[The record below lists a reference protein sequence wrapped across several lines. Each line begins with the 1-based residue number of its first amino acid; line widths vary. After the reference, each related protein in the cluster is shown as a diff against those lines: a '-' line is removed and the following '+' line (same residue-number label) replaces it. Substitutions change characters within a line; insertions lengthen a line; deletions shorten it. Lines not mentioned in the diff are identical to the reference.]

1 LGAFRKIIVS
11 AQDSKF
17 FNIFSLV
24 LGILIVITLILFALA
39 RLVGEN
45 TQQAHVKIEPKYV
58 QAVEDHLTTARVA
71 IAGQDNSALVIRA
84 RGGGSTPALALA
96 TDGPSVYATVC
107 GACHTNGIAGAPR
120 TGDRGAWASRIAQG
134 KDILYRHSIEG
145 YQGSA
150 GVMPARGGRADLS
163 DELVQAAVDHML
175 EQL

>member
-1 LGAFRKIIVS
+1 MS

-45 TQQAHVKIEPKYV
+45 TQRAHVKIEPKYV
-58 QAVEDHLTTARVA
+58 QAVEGHLTTARVA
-71 IAGQDNSALVIRA
+71 IAGQDNSALAIRA
-84 RGGGSTPALALA
+84 PGGGAASALALP

-120 TGDRGAWASRIAQG
+120 TGDRGAWASRVAQG

-175 EQL
+175 SQL